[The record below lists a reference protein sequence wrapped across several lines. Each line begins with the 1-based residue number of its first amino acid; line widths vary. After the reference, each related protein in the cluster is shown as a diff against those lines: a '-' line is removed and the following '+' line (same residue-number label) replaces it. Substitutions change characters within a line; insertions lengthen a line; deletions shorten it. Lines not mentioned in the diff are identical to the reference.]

1 MSIQNILFYSSDIR
15 AKSCHHR
22 STRGGGKVGGGGG
35 WVFMEPLPR
44 VRVVDMLGISKIV
57 YFQWK
62 AFDLPYKM
70 RYILSV
76 VTLLEA
82 FDVTN

>member
-1 MSIQNILFYSSDIR
+1 M
-15 AKSCHHR
+15 
-22 STRGGGKVGGGGG
+22 
-35 WVFMEPLPR
+35 FMEPLPR
-44 VRVVDMLGISKIV
+44 VRVVDMLSISKIV

>member
-1 MSIQNILFYSSDIR
+1 MQSHATTVVQG
-15 AKSCHHR
+15 AAGR
-22 STRGGGKVGGGGG
+22 SGGWW

>member
-1 MSIQNILFYSSDIR
+1 M
-15 AKSCHHR
+15 
-22 STRGGGKVGGGGG
+22 
-35 WVFMEPLPR
+35 FMEPLPR
-44 VRVVDMLGISKIV
+44 GRVVDMLSISKIV

-62 AFDLPYKM
+62 AFNLPYKMTSGAHNGLLM

-82 FDVTN
+82 CDVTN